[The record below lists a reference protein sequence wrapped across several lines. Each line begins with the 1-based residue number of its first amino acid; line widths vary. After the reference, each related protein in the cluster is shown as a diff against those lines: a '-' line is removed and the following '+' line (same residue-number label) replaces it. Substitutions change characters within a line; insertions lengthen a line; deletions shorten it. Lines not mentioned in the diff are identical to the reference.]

1 MRFVRQND
9 VKGAK
14 WSGSG
19 RGSGGPRGGG
29 LRRGSLRRGGLRG
42 GGLLGGG
49 LLGGT
54 AVLAVAVIVSGCTWG
69 GAEKASGSG
78 SGGSG
83 PSRGSGELES
93 ADPVHGQPGRRRPL
107 DAPAAR
113 AIDRYA
119 AKSRRAHAARVAAA
133 KRWGLT
139 QAPLLPPAPPATKPA
154 LKTRKGFEVDG
165 HVEDGLPPVF
175 TTVPTRHKVVFL
187 TIDDGAEK
195 DPAFLRMMSDLRI
208 PYTAFLSDYL
218 IKEDYGYFE
227 RMRDRGVVLN
237 NHTLNHRF
245 MPALSYAAQKRE
257 ICGMQDVIEKR
268 YGERPT
274 LFRPPY
280 GSYDQDTLRAAK
292 TCGVKAV
299 PLWNEEVFA
308 DRWDYREW
316 DRELRPGDIV
326 LSHFRGKADWK
337 GTMPDMIRRF
347 LNLVTAEGYAVARLE
362 DYL

>member
-1 MRFVRQND
+1 MRLVRQND
-9 VKGAK
+9 GKSAK
-14 WSGSG
+14 RASFWW
-19 RGSGGPRGGG
+19 GSGGVRGGG
-29 LRRGSLRRGGLRG
+29 
-42 GGLLGGG
+42 
-49 LLGGT
+49 T
-54 AVLAVAVIVSGCTWG
+54 VLAAAVIVSGCAGG
-69 GAEKASGSG
+69 GAEETSESGS
-78 SGGSG
+78 SER
-83 PSRGSGELES
+83 RGTAG
-93 ADPVHGQPGRRRPL
+93 AAHGQERGRRPL
-107 DAPAAR
+107 DVPGAR
-113 AIDRYA
+113 ALDTYA
-119 AKSRRAHAARVAAA
+119 GKLRRAHAARVAAA
-133 KRWGLT
+133 KRWGL
-139 QAPLLPPAPPATKPA
+139 AEVPLIAPAPPTKKPA
-154 LKTRKGFEVDG
+154 LRTRKGFEVDG

-195 DPAFLRMMSDLRI
+195 DPALLRMMSELRI

-218 IKEDYGYFE
+218 VKEDYGYFE

-237 NHTLNHRF
+237 NHTLSHRH

-257 ICGMQDVIEKR
+257 ICGIQDVIEKR
-268 YGERPT
+268 YGKRPT

-280 GSYDQDTLRAAK
+280 GNYDRDTLHAAK
-292 TCGVKAV
+292 ACGVKAV
-299 PLWNEEVFA
+299 PLWNEEVFV

-326 LSHFRGKADWK
+326 LSHFRGESDWK